1 MRCSSLSSHGH
12 RQKQLHRN
20 TRAAEDVRSLVS
32 QTLALLEAD
41 KQELLTT
48 IRACGIFKQA
58 LQEHAVL
65 FNNTK
70 HCKSQQCF
78 HIALEKSARRS
89 YRSA

>member
-20 TRAAEDVRSLVS
+20 TRDAEDVRSLVG
-32 QTLALLEAD
+32 QTLALEAD
-41 KQELLTT
+41 KQELLTM
-48 IRACGIFKQA
+48 IEACSIFKQA

-70 HCKSQQCF
+70 HCKS
-78 HIALEKSARRS
+78 
-89 YRSA
+89 